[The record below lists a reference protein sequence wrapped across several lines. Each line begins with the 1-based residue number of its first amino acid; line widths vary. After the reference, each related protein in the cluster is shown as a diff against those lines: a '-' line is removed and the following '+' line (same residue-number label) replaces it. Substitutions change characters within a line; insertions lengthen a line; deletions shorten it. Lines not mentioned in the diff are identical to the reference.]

1 MQTFNFT
8 QKLLRQRGFVSSLLP
23 LFALFM
29 GLLSFT
35 TASAQSTINFRNVIV
50 TSGTSTA
57 SATTST
63 YDAISSTPGPGV
75 FQGTNFGTLNLSS
88 GALLLQGGSIEIVEA
103 VNENYPTAF
112 VNYGIKQGATLAST
126 GSANIPTLTSQV
138 QLTQTNYD
146 PATRTRTFSLSNAAI
161 NILSLATTGGAGT
174 SYRFDISVGTGQGED
189 DNGDPINGILGQR
202 RASVFTAT
210 GSPVVPPTLVGNI
223 IYVAPNAGAN
233 VTYNVNPPSPRPF
246 QGADLSSTNNGGN
259 AYDVNNGQL
268 LLNGGTA
275 TTTENGPNVINGVVL
290 YYRVRALTGTPPA
303 ITPYQ
308 AIQLT
313 QISNVSGTRTFQLTT
328 AQLNLIASSPVLTGT
343 VNGQNSVYNL
353 DAYFQASGTNTST
366 GAIFSITDPVNP
378 NSPYTASFSVTG
390 VPVAQTIW
398 VGGIND
404 NWFDA
409 GNWSNGVPN
418 ASTNALIRDLGA
430 GNQVPY
436 PNIQSDFRATTAAGV
451 LQYDNTNSGPAMTR
465 DLIMGGTSEA
475 SKSNLRLTVGRLK
488 VYGDFSNTYNSFIQR
503 ENTVTEF
510 AGGNQNIT
518 GGSFVAVEISGGG
531 IKYDT
536 GIMSVS
542 ERITFING
550 LLTTNINQPLLSLV
564 TLADRAPINNNLGGQ
579 LQNETNYNY
588 LRGLVRT
595 TRLGVVSG
603 ETLTY
608 GNIGMTLTFNNGNNP
623 GNVDVT
629 RNTAESYTPLGTK
642 YSVRRIFNVTPSDQQ
657 SNAGGLNA
665 TMVFRYQ
672 NIDTRA
678 LGAGN
683 ANRIQEQNL
692 ALFLSTNQGGTFQQL
707 GRDIL
712 DTLANSLTK
721 NNVRSFATFTLGD
734 ITNPLPVRLTAFD
747 AKRVGSDALITW
759 QTASEVNSKGY
770 DVQVSTNGTEYRT
783 IATINSKSA
792 NTNSPSEYRYVDT
805 EANKAGMRYY
815 RLRQVDLDGKDAY
828 FKPVGVSFDGK
839 VTASELVAYPNPL
852 KSGDDLRVAM
862 QTSVAGKGQ
871 LVITDMTG
879 RTLSTQTLDLTSGV
893 TDMSVSNFNSLKAG
907 IYMVRVSLPS
917 GDTKTLK
924 VVKQ

>member
-1 MQTFNFT
+1 MQTLNFT
-8 QKLLRQRGFVSSLLP
+8 QKLLRQRGFLSSLLP
-23 LFALFM
+23 LFALFF
-29 GLLSFT
+29 GLGLSNKAYAQIPAGVSTAAIRNVVLTAGT
-35 TASAQSTINFRNVIV
+35 TAT
-50 TSGTSTA
+50 
-57 SATTST
+57 SATTDT
-63 YDAISSTPGPGV
+63 YDAIPATGGTGIAGGI
-75 FQGTNFGTLNLSS
+75 FAGTNFGTLDV
-88 GALLLQGGSIEIVEA
+88 ATARLLLQGGTVVITE
-103 VNENYPTAF
+103 TAGETYNNVF
-112 VNYGIKQGATLAST
+112 IQYGIAQGTATPALSNTIQLVQT
-126 GSANIPTLTSQV
+126 GFSGN
-138 QLTQTNYD
+138 
-146 PATRTRTFSLSNAAI
+146 TRTFSLTNASRD
-161 NILSLATTGGAGT
+161 ILALATTAGAGT
-174 SYRFDISVGTGQGED
+174 LYRFDVTVNAYGTD
-189 DNGDPINGILGQR
+189 VNGDDVLINGTAARR
-202 RASVFTAT
+202 RASFTASGT
-210 GSPVVPPTLVGNI
+210 PVVPPTLVGNA

-313 QISNVSGTRTFQLTT
+313 QISNVNGTRTFQLTT

-409 GNWSNGVPN
+409 ANWSNGVPN

-436 PNIQSDFRATTAAGV
+436 PQIFSDTRNTTAAGT
-451 LQYDNTNSGPAMTR
+451 LLYDNSGSGPAQAR

-475 SKSNLRLTVGRLK
+475 SRSTLRLTVGRLK
-488 VYGDFSNTYNSFIQR
+488 VYGDFINTYNSFIQR
-503 ENTVTEF
+503 ENTVVEF
-510 AGGNQNIT
+510 SGVNQSIT

-531 IKYDT
+531 TKYT
-536 GIMSVS
+536 SGIMSVS
-542 ERITFING
+542 ERITFISG

-564 TLADRAPINNNLGGQ
+564 TLADRSPINGNTGAQ

-629 RNTAESYTPLGTK
+629 RNTAESYTPLSTK
-642 YSVRRIFNVTPSDQQ
+642 YSIRRIFNVTPSDQQ
-657 SNAGGLNA
+657 ANAGGLNA

-672 NIDTRA
+672 NIDTRR

-683 ANRIQEQNL
+683 ANNIQEQNL
-692 ALFLSTNQGGTFQQL
+692 ALYLSTNNGGTFQQL

-721 NNVRSFATFTLGD
+721 YNVRSFATFTLGD

-770 DVQVSTNGTEYRT
+770 EVQVSTNGTEYRT
-783 IATINSKSA
+783 ITSVNSLSA
-792 NTNSPSEYRYVDT
+792 NINTTSDYRYVDT

-815 RLRQVDLDGKDAY
+815 RLRQIDLDGKETY

-839 VTASELVAYPNPL
+839 ATASELVAYPNPL
-852 KSGDDLRVAM
+852 KSGDELRLAM

-871 LVITDMTG
+871 LAITDMTG

-893 TDMSVSNFNSLKAG
+893 TDMSVNNFNSLKAG

>member
-1 MQTFNFT
+1 M
-8 QKLLRQRGFVSSLLP
+8 LP
-23 LFALFM
+23 LFALFL

-35 TASAQSTINFRNVIV
+35 DAAAQTTINFRNVIV
-50 TSGTSTA
+50 TSGTTTA
-57 SATTST
+57 NATTNT
-63 YDAISSTPGPGV
+63 YDAVSTTPGPGV
-75 FQGTNFGTLNLSS
+75 FQGTNFGTLDLST

-103 VNENYPTAF
+103 ANENYPTAF
-112 VNYGIKQGATLAST
+112 VNYGIKQGATLASS
-126 GSANIPTLTSQV
+126 GSSNIPPLTSQV
-138 QLTQTNYD
+138 QLTQTNYNA
-146 PATRTRTFSLSNAAI
+146 ATRTRTFSLSNAAI
-161 NILSLATTGGAGT
+161 NILALATTGGGGAGT
-174 SYRFDISVGTGQGED
+174 NYRFDISVSTGPGQD
-189 DNGDPINGILGQR
+189 DDGDPINPILGQR
-202 RASVFTAT
+202 RASVFAAT
-210 GSPVVPPTLVGNI
+210 GTPVVPPTIVGNA

-233 VTYNVNPPSPRPF
+233 VTYNVNPPTPRPF
-246 QGADLSSTNNGGN
+246 QGADLSSSNNGGN

-313 QISNVSGTRTFQLTT
+313 QISNVNGTRTFQLTT

-366 GAIFSITDPVNP
+366 GSIFSITDPVNP

-398 VGGIND
+398 VGGTND

-409 GNWSNGVPN
+409 SNWSNGVPN
-418 ASTNALIRDLGA
+418 ASTNALVRDLGA
-430 GNQVPY
+430 GNTVPY
-436 PNIQSDFRATTAAGV
+436 PNIYSDVVNATAGGVV
-451 LQYDNTNSGPAMTR
+451 LYDNTGSGPAQCR
-465 DLIMGGTSEA
+465 DLTMGGTSQA
-475 SKSNLRLTVGRLK
+475 SRSITRLVVGRLK
-488 VYGDFSNTYNSFIQR
+488 VFGNFNNNYDSFIQR
-503 ENTVTEF
+503 ENTVVEF
-510 AGGNQNIT
+510 AGVNQNIT
-518 GGSFVAVEISGGG
+518 GGSFVAIDISGGG
-531 IKYDT
+531 TKYDS
-536 GIMSVS
+536 GVMNVS
-542 ERITFING
+542 EKITFIDG
-550 LLTTNINQPLLSLV
+550 LLTTDVTQPLLSV
-564 TLADRAPINNNLGGQ
+564 IVLADRAPNNNNNGAQ
-579 LQNETNYNY
+579 LINETDHNY
-588 LRGLVRT
+588 LRGFVRT
-595 TRLGVVSG
+595 TRQSVLSG
-603 ETLTY
+603 ETRTY
-608 GNIGMTLTFNNGNNP
+608 GNMGMTLTFNNGNNP
-623 GNVDVT
+623 GNVEVT

-642 YSVRRIFNVTPSDQQ
+642 YSARRIFGVRPSDQQ
-657 SNAGGLNA
+657 TNAGGLNA
-665 TMVFRYQ
+665 TMIFHYQ
-672 NIDTRA
+672 NIDTRG

-683 ANRIQEQNL
+683 AFRIQEDNL
-692 ALFLSTNQGGTFQQL
+692 SLFLSQNGGNTFQQL

-712 DTLANSLTK
+712 DTLANNLTK
-721 NNVRSFATFTLGD
+721 YNVRAFATFTLGD

-783 IATINSKSA
+783 IATVNSISA
-792 NTNSPSEYRYVDT
+792 NTTTPSNYRYVDT

-815 RLRQVDLDGKDAY
+815 RLRQVDLDGKDTY

-839 VTASELVAYPNPL
+839 GTTTELVAYPNPL
-852 KSGDDLRVAM
+852 KSGDNLRLAM

-871 LVITDMTG
+871 ITITDMTG
-879 RTLSTQTLDLTSGV
+879 RTLSTETVDMASGV
-893 TDMSVSNFNSLKAG
+893 TDMSLNKFSGLKMG
-907 IYMVRVSLPS
+907 IYMVRVSMPS